1 MPAMPSG
8 TPSTRT
14 DSDGSPKRPGV
25 YPRLGKPAMDRS
37 SLLSL
42 AGLTPEV
49 IAEGVKLAYDVQR
62 ALLEAERTEIVQYK
76 GQITEVQVPDNPT
89 RLRAAEA
96 IHDMAGVKPSKQD
109 TQTTITQVVVFNFPE
124 WDEGERG
131 RVIEAEAT
139 PVIGPNGD

>member
-1 MPAMPSG
+1 MLE
-8 TPSTRT
+8 TPSVIASTQIE
-14 DSDGSPKRPGV
+14 SGGSPKRPGL

-49 IAEGVKLAYDVQR
+49 IAEGVKLAYEVQR

-76 GQITEVQVPDNPT
+76 GIITPVQVPDNPT

-109 TQTTITQVVVFNFPE
+109 SQTTITQIVVFNLPE
-124 WDEGERG
+124 WDESERG
-131 RVIEAEAT
+131 QVIEATAT
-139 PVIGPNGD
+139 PVGADAD